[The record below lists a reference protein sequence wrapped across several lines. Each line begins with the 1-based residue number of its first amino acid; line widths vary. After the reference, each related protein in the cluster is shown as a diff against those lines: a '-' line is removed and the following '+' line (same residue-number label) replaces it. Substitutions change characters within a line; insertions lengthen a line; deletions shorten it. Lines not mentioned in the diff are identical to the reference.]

1 MVGRKV
7 NRANITAHNPWATRN
22 MSKYFRS
29 AQAMLTDF
37 LELAG
42 IRKEVHNVD
51 LIWRYDLRTLGA

>member
-1 MVGRKV
+1 
-7 NRANITAHNPWATRN
+7 
-22 MSKYFRS
+22 
-29 AQAMLTDF
+29 MLTDF